1 MSHGYVSDEPDEPA
15 PRVARPVVDADPFK
29 REMETTIYANM
40 NDTVRKYTQNPNAL
54 RTVADIM
61 ERIRP
66 LLERMKSILVANKS
80 YLQQQRG
87 IAQGSNVNEYSPH
100 WFANAISNVFPENP
114 NLFSKMLI
122 VLQPLEMNYDDDSI
136 KINDLFLQTYDE
148 IVPLLQKKLPAI
160 SLRDR
165 TISEREGIIPPR
177 SAPAPHTTTRVQM
190 DEPSSLCLYFR
201 DPISMSAS
209 FVRTTPRTQYD
220 LSTLFCLTP
229 SGIVNDLI
237 TGVDFAITEGQL
249 TLNPSNIKQ
258 IAFLTTGESQS
269 HDHPKMTLTFP
280 NFVCNLPFIQGG
292 VTESLGLYVP
302 PNQQDVVIPISYH
315 SDYVDVTLPRIKTS
329 HLHAVISI
337 DPNQMIERFAED
349 MRNVH
354 LHANLQLPQCP
365 MEQLVSARVN
375 FEHLTEPICSFLDNL
390 FASTASMD
398 DSRPQKHAMKIPY
411 IYRID
416 MQTMTCTRIRMLRH
430 ELENAIPLVT
440 PAEFVHYNAITTTPD
455 GLNLEQH
462 LIRYTLFQMML
473 SYRKFTLDDFRTC
486 PVHHITFDLYLRRG
500 AGDIGYHYDLTPGN
514 IVSSVGLLYS
524 MPHGHVKMGPQLIPR
539 RYRRDG
545 DISDSNVMPMSAFI
559 TRNTVALLN
568 NVTYSHSTPDLEHII
583 SRTPR
588 RVGYE
593 IRNEQHESI
602 FYAALN
608 VTYDPI
614 TFPARLR
621 EKLTE
626 SSSNPSRT
634 FLRSWHIVDISQE
647 QMANLAAPE
656 AVAFTKGM
664 PFSEMARITLLECF
678 TWVSA
683 AGCMCIEVGMDPVTG
698 EIVPPSKLP
707 GHLRGGRIPMSFG
720 SPKTSK
726 IETQTQPQTQLKSKS
741 KTQYSS
747 AYRSKLASPIRAST
761 VSISHLKQ
769 QIGSKLK
776 KIRAVLKNPKKNF
789 VVMSGPRTRSRS
801 HSHTQ
806 NASKKRSR
814 GHSRSRKVRSAN

>member
-1 MSHGYVSDEPDEPA
+1 
-15 PRVARPVVDADPFK
+15 
-29 REMETTIYANM
+29 M
-40 NDTVRKYTQNPNAL
+40 NDTVKKYAQNPNAL

-61 ERIRP
+61 EHIRP
-66 LLERMKSILVANKS
+66 LLEIIKPILVANK
-80 YLQQQRG
+80 LQRG
-87 IAQGSNVNEYSPH
+87 IAQGSNVNEYSPN
-100 WFANAISNVFPENP
+100 WFANAISNVFPNNSEM
-114 NLFSKMLI
+114 FSKMLI
-122 VLQPLEMNYDDDSI
+122 VLQPLELDYDTI
-136 KINDLFLQTYDE
+136 KINDLFSQTLNE
-148 IVPLLQKKLPAI
+148 VGPLLQAKLTEI
-160 SLRDR
+160 LSRDR
-165 TISEREGIIPPR
+165 TISERIQPR
-177 SAPAPHTTTRVQM
+177 SAPAPYTMVQM

-201 DPISMSAS
+201 DPISISAS
-209 FVRTTPRTQYD
+209 FVRSTPRTQYN

-229 SGIVNDLI
+229 RGLVHDLT

-258 IAFLTTGESQS
+258 IAFRLTTSES
-269 HDHPKMTLTFP
+269 HDHHPKMTLTFP
-280 NFVCNLPFIQGG
+280 NFGCNLPFSQG
-292 VTESLGLYVP
+292 VTESLNLYVP

-315 SDYVDVTLPRIKTS
+315 SDYADVTLPRVKTS
-329 HLHAVISI
+329 HLPAVVSI

-375 FEHLTEPICSFLDNL
+375 FERLTEPICSFLDNL

-398 DSRPQKHAMKIPY
+398 DSVLTKHATKIPY

-416 MQTMTCTRIRMLRH
+416 MQTMTCARIRMLRH
-430 ELENAIPLVT
+430 DLAIPLVS
-440 PAEFVHYNAITTTPD
+440 PDEFAHYNAITTTLD

-473 SYRKFTLDDFRTC
+473 SYRKFTFDDFRAC

-500 AGDIGYHYDLTPGN
+500 AGDVGYHYDLTPGN

-545 DISDSNVMPMSAFI
+545 LISDRNVMPMSAFI

-568 NVTYSHSTPDLEHII
+568 NVTYSHSTPDLEHIV

-588 RVGYE
+588 QVGYE
-593 IRNEQHESI
+593 VRNQQHEPI
-602 FYAALN
+602 FSAQLN

-634 FLRSWHIVDISQE
+634 FLRSWHIVDISKE
-647 QMANLAAPE
+647 QMKHLAAPE
-656 AVAFTKGM
+656 AVAFAGGM
-664 PFSEMARITLLECF
+664 PFSEMTRMTLLECF
-678 TWVSA
+678 AWVSA
-683 AGCMCIEVGMDPVTG
+683 AGCMCIEVGMDPATG

-720 SPKTSK
+720 SPKTPK
-726 IETQTQPQTQLKSKS
+726 IKTQPQLKSKS
-741 KTQYSS
+741 KTQHSS
-747 AYRSKLASPIRAST
+747 ASSKKIASPIRAST

-801 HSHTQ
+801 HSHSYTQ
-806 NASKKRSR
+806 NASKTRSR
-814 GHSRSRKVRSAN
+814 SRTRTRKVRSAN

>member
-1 MSHGYVSDEPDEPA
+1 MSQQRFSVINSVIEINDEINGGNGAKFWWAGSNLTRWLNFGSHFLTGAVAKTKLEALPGAINISEQRMFMDELGNLLKKINACESSIMVIPMTNDDMWNALKRKQYVNYFNAEDHSDMPENAVLVKIGCLPA
-15 PRVARPVVDADPFK
+15 DAQRVA
-29 REMETTIYANM
+29 
-40 NDTVRKYTQNPNAL
+40 Q
-54 RTVADIM
+54 
-61 ERIRP
+61 
-66 LLERMKSILVANKS
+66 
-80 YLQQQRG
+80 
-87 IAQGSNVNEYSPH
+87 
-100 WFANAISNVFPENP
+100 
-114 NLFSKMLI
+114 
-122 VLQPLEMNYDDDSI
+122 VLSQM
-136 KINDLFLQTYDE
+136 
-148 IVPLLQKKLPAI
+148 
-160 SLRDR
+160 
-165 TISEREGIIPPR
+165 PPR
-177 SAPAPHTTTRVQM
+177 SAMTMVQM
-190 DEPSSLCLYFR
+190 DELSSSCLYFR
-201 DPISMSAS
+201 DPISTSAS
-209 FVRTTPRTQYD
+209 FIRTTPRTQYD

-229 SGIVNDLI
+229 RGIVNVLI
-237 TGVDFAITEGQL
+237 PAVDFTITPAGQL
-249 TLNPSNIKQ
+249 ILTGSNIKG
-258 IAFLTTGESQS
+258 ISFRLTTDD
-269 HDHPKMTLTFP
+269 HHPKMTLTFP
-280 NFVCNLPFIQGG
+280 NFVWNLPFIHG

-302 PNQQDVVIPISYH
+302 PNQKDVVIPISYH

-329 HLHAVISI
+329 HLHAVVSI
-337 DPNQMIERFAED
+337 DPNQMIERFAKD

-398 DSRPQKHAMKIPY
+398 NSRPQKHTMKIPY
-411 IYRID
+411 IYKID
-416 MQTMTCTRIRMLRH
+416 MQAMTCTRIRMLRH
-430 ELENAIPLVT
+430 ELEHAIPLVT
-440 PAEFVHYNAITTTPD
+440 PAEFAHYNDITTTQD

-473 SYRKFTLDDFRTC
+473 SYRKFTLNDFLTC

-545 DISDSNVMPMSAFI
+545 DISDRNVIPMSAFI

-568 NVTYSHSTPDLEHII
+568 NATYSHSTPDLEHII

-593 IRNEQHESI
+593 IRNEQHETI
-602 FYAALN
+602 FSAALN

-621 EKLTE
+621 QKLTE

-656 AVAFTKGM
+656 TVAFTKGM

-678 TWVSA
+678 EWLETS
-683 AGCMCIEVGMDPVTG
+683 GCMCIEVAQDGNG
-698 EIVPPSKLP
+698 EIVPPSRLP
-707 GHLRGGRIPMSFG
+707 GHLRGGRIPLQFG
-720 SPKTSK
+720 SPN
-726 IETQTQPQTQLKSKS
+726 TQLKALSTQS
-741 KTQYSS
+741 KTQHSH
-747 AYRSKLASPIRAST
+747 RSKMASPIRAYT
-761 VSISHLKQ
+761 ISISHLKQ
-769 QIGSKLK
+769 QIGSKLE

-806 NASKKRSR
+806 YAPKKRSQT
-814 GHSRSRKVRSAN
+814 RKVRSTV